1 MNETAWE
8 RWGAASGL
16 VAVAAGAA
24 ALLFERGAVSPND
37 PADEIVRFF
46 AANGSAQ
53 LMQSVLFV
61 IGAAALLWFISG
73 LRAFLAVAEGGTGRL
88 SMLVFGAGIT
98 QIVLNLM
105 AQAFQIGATMTPPEQ
120 MSAGLVAMM
129 NATFALANVPLA
141 VMLAAVAAVSLRY
154 LAFPRWL
161 GWIAAAAAVA
171 YALLSVS
178 VAVDSGPLAPG
189 GALSYV
195 LYPSLV
201 LWQVPAAIIMI
212 IRIGRGAAVELA
224 PSALPPHS

>member
-1 MNETAWE
+1 MNETTWE

-46 AANGSAQ
+46 AANASAQ

-61 IGAAALLWFISG
+61 IGAAALLWFIAG
-73 LRAFLAVAEGGTGRL
+73 LRAFLAVAEGGTARL
-88 SMLVFGAGIT
+88 STLAFGAGIS

-105 AQAFQIGATMTPPEQ
+105 AQAFQIGAATTPPEQ

-154 LAFPRWL
+154 RAFPRWL
-161 GWIAAAAAVA
+161 GWLAAAAAVA

-189 GALSYV
+189 GALSYA

-212 IRIGRGAAVELA
+212 MRSRPGH
-224 PSALPPHS
+224 P